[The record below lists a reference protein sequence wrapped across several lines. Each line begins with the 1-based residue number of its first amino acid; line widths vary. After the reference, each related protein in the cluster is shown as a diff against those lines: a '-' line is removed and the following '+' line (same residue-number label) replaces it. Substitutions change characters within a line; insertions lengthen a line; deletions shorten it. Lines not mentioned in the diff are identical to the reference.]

1 MKVIL
6 ELGDTPAACSLYVNG
21 KQIQNVVEVSAS
33 VDIENGPKVQYHT
46 TDGVGEEIHDVE
58 FNTVIE
64 DEVPSVETRLL
75 MQELLKKGIK
85 NG

>member
-21 KQIQNVVEVSAS
+21 KQIQNVVEVNAS
-33 VDIENGPKVQYHT
+33 VDIETGPQVQYLT
-46 TDGVGEEIHDVE
+46 TNGSCEEIHDVE

-64 DEVPSVETRLL
+64 DEVPSVDTRLL
-75 MQELLKKGIK
+75 LQKLLKKGIK

>member
-58 FNTVIE
+58 FNAVIE
-64 DEVPSVETRLL
+64 DEVPSE
-75 MQELLKKGIK
+75 QIIKGIK
-85 NG
+85 DFLIKGSK